1 MKVGR
6 GHTRS
11 TKLKECSLTSQ
22 TIVETIL
29 GINLN
34 TLDDFIEALEK
45 EFWLSQ
51 GDVAGFRELKN
62 RGAHS
67 KLMKEFNYASYLD
80 MKYGFIIMNR
90 NDDKFDCAVVLYKVS
105 FKLKPKLVKGWFSN
119 SYEQVSLTVGEMEAI
134 KSNYLP
140 MKALESFRNEG
151 LIQGITYEGN

>member
-45 EFWLSQ
+45 EFRLSQ

-62 RGAHS
+62 RGAHN
-67 KLMKEFNYASYLD
+67 KLIHEINYAGD
-80 MKYGFIIMNR
+80 FAMKYGYIVMNR
-90 NDDKFDCAVVLYKVS
+90 NDDKFDCAVVLYTIN

-119 SYEQVSLTVGEMEAI
+119 SYEQVSLTFGDLEAI